1 MNVTIWIASLD
12 EMLRFQNKVV
22 QRKVHVKG
30 GCEIYSDHLKEFW
43 EAQFGMNMFSKHN
56 LGESVDSR
64 IGAGE

>member
-30 GCEIYSDHLKEFW
+30 GWEIYPDHLKEF
-43 EAQFGMNMFSKHN
+43 
-56 LGESVDSR
+56 LGGTIWYEHVQQT
-64 IGAGE
+64 